1 MTGTRTCRSP
11 RRDSS
16 QSQRRLR
23 RRGTFRSE
31 PCAGW
36 SGPQTHRLREHRMP
50 SAGDGVVM
58 SLVALRALRIAS
70 PESRIPRLARAEARL
85 SAEAR
90 PDEQRRHTPDRF
102 QHDRPAHLGPARS
115 PFIERNRDFDDV
127 EAAHP
132 GVMGELDLK
141 RVAIRSDRGR
151 TLQAGYDG
159 NTGRGFGAEQARP
172 RQQDEVVEFGP
183 VGHDAEF
190 KMRLYGFRRGRQLR
204 CLRQPFQV
212 RVDHHGDQSLKIYRR
227 LPCKLPLRFRRIAD

>member
-1 MTGTRTCRSP
+1 MCMTGTRTCRSP

-36 SGPQTHRLREHRMP
+36 SGPQTHRLREHRTP

-141 RVAIRSDRGR
+141 RVAIGFDPIEVERFK
-151 TLQAGYDG
+151 QATTVTPEGASVLSKP
-159 NTGRGFGAEQARP
+159 GRGSR
-172 RQQDEVVEFGP
+172 
-183 VGHDAEF
+183 
-190 KMRLYGFRRGRQLR
+190 MRL
-204 CLRQPFQV
+204 
-212 RVDHHGDQSLKIYRR
+212 
-227 LPCKLPLRFRRIAD
+227 